1 MKGFY
6 KIPSQQVGSFVY
18 GDMTGHRIDLI
29 GTIDSDTYYYVS
41 DDDCPIPQ
49 PQDGTDSTFQ
59 AVTLTPNMVAALKPQ
74 AAGDIRELL
83 FPEVNLL
90 KFNQMF
96 AEAVTDGIFTD
107 EQFLKAQRFQL
118 VLDEDKRN
126 GSLIELIRDGL
137 PDQQIKLYEIA
148 GLCGIPLPPIE
159 MLQA

>member
-6 KIPSQQVGSFVY
+6 RIPSHQVGSFTY
-18 GDMTGHRIDLI
+18 GDMTGHRIDLVGSI
-29 GTIDSDTYYYVS
+29 ESDTYYFVS
-41 DDDCPIPQ
+41 DDDCPIPE
-49 PQDGTDSTFQ
+49 PKDGTASQFEHVMLSPD
-59 AVTLTPNMVAALKPQ
+59 MVAMLKPQ
-74 AAGDIRELL
+74 AAGDIREML
-83 FPEVNLL
+83 FPEINLL

-118 VLDEDKRN
+118 VLDEQKRN

-137 PDQQIKLYEIA
+137 PDQQAKLYEIA
-148 GLCGIPLPPIE
+148 TICGIPLPPIE